1 MQALTPPHNRSKR
14 ILIIQREGN
23 VFNNPSLKCIIDLLL
38 EKGYEI
44 DIRYRKSHAA
54 MPPVTGIR
62 FLPFGRI
69 LGLLKLI
76 ITDRLCVWPLVTFSV
91 YLENVY
97 RYRKYDL
104 IIGVDR
110 HGLIDA
116 SALSRLT
123 NTPFIFISFEIMFE
137 NETSAQYKSL
147 ERIASRDVS
156 LWIVQ
161 DEVRAKQ
168 LQSENLLQPSNK
180 FLLPLASAGSGEL
193 KTERLRDYLGIPE
206 EKKVAIIIGSVASWS
221 MINQIIKSVATWPDE
236 WVLVV
241 HERYGRTSKLL
252 AKEGVA
258 SDNLNDSKIFMS
270 DAATEMVDNMG
281 SILAGVSVGLAFYKP
296 DFKKPDIGKNLFYLG
311 LAAGKISTYLRY
323 GIPVI
328 MNEIGVYA
336 EEARQYKFGCVVDVP
351 ELIAT
356 KFDEIDQEESRSNA
370 KIYFANKLDF
380 NIYRNDIWSHLLSS
394 MERI

>member
-156 LWIVQ
+156 FWIVQ

-206 EKKVAIIIGSVASWS
+206 EKKVAIVVGSVASWS

-258 SDNLNDSKIFMS
+258 SDNLNDSRIFMS

>member
-206 EKKVAIIIGSVASWS
+206 EKKVAIVIGSVASWS

-356 KFDEIDQEESRSNA
+356 KFNEIGQEESRSNA
-370 KIYFANKLDF
+370 KIYFAHKLDF